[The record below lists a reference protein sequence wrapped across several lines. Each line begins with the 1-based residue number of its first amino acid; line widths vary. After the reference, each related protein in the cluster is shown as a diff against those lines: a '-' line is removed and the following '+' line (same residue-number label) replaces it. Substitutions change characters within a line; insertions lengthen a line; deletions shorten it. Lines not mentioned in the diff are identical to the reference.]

1 MAVKE
6 IDLGSVVGPQ
16 GPKGEKG
23 DTGAQGPKGEQGIQG
38 LQGPKGDKG
47 DTGDV
52 GPQGPQGEQGLQGLQ
67 GPKGEK
73 GDTGAIGPKGEK
85 GDTGLQGPQGL
96 KGDKGDVG
104 PQGPAGLQGERGLQG
119 PQGERG
125 IQGIQGQT
133 GPQGPKGEKGDPGVT
148 PAVATKNEAE
158 AGTDDTK
165 IMTALKVKQSILKN
179 VPEGIKDLSISG
191 KTITV
196 TFDDGST
203 KQLTTQDTN
212 TTYSAGTGLN
222 LIGTTFSLADNA
234 GGSAYKIPYGTS
246 STAFHVGAKVAT
258 ITNGVPF
265 FLQAGAIALILLT
278 SNNAIGKIDTLNI
291 NSTGAIG
298 VSINQS
304 KKYGYLIPSY
314 PLLFIYNGSSYVSP
328 SNVQAYYNDYSGDSG

>member
-16 GPKGEKG
+16 GPKGDKG
-23 DTGAQGPKGEQGIQG
+23 DTGAQGPKGEQGLQG
-38 LQGPKGDKG
+38 LQGPRGEKG

-67 GPKGEK
+67 GPQGEK

-148 PAVATKNEAE
+148 PALATKTEAE

-165 IMTALKVKQSILKN
+165 VMTPLKVKQSILKN
-179 VPEGIKDLSISG
+179 VPKGIKDLYISG

-203 KQLTTQDTN
+203 KQLITQDTN
-212 TTYSAGTGLN
+212 TTYSAGAGLKLTGT
-222 LIGTTFSLADNA
+222 IFSLANGVGDA
-234 GGSAYKIPYGTS
+234 AYKIPYGTS
-246 STAFHVGAKVAT
+246 STAYNVGAKVAT

-265 FLQAGAIALILLT
+265 SLQAGAIALISL
-278 SNNAIGKIDTLNI
+278 APGDRFGKLDTLNI
-291 NSTGAIG
+291 NSTGAKG
-298 VSINQS
+298 VSINQER
-304 KKYGYLIPSY
+304 KDGYSIPSY
-314 PLLFIYNGSSYVSP
+314 PLLFLYNGSSYVSP
-328 SNVQAYYNDYSGDSG
+328 SNVQTYYDDYSSDSG